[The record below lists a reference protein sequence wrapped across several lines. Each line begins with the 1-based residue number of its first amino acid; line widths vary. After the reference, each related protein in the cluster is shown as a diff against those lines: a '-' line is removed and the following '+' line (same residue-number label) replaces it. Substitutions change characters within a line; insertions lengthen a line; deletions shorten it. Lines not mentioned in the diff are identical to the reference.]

1 MVRLRTREDVAAH
14 VEAAVRFGTPGTVG
28 AELEWLAVDRTAP
41 STRPSLDRVTAAL
54 SAAGPLPA
62 EGRTDGKG
70 KYLVRG
76 FHGAYEI
83 TVNSN
88 GIFETVNATLA
99 KEGSEIQ
106 VALAK

>member
-1 MVRLRTREDVAAH
+1 MWGFWEGRH
-14 VEAAVRFGTPGTVG
+14 
-28 AELEWLAVDRTAP
+28 W
-41 STRPSLDRVTAAL
+41 RPQAAL
-54 SAAGPLPA
+54 WRKDWSEKPSGKVWRQLVKDKWHTRA

-88 GIFETVNATLA
+88 GIFKTVTATLA

-106 VALAK
+106 VDLAK